1 MNKELLIE
9 ALEIGANNM
18 DYDGEYE
25 NANKVRLYI
34 RELEAT
40 NE

>member
-18 DYDGEYE
+18 EYDGEYE
-25 NANKVRLYI
+25 NAEEVKAYI
-34 RELEAT
+34 RVLESRD
-40 NE
+40 E